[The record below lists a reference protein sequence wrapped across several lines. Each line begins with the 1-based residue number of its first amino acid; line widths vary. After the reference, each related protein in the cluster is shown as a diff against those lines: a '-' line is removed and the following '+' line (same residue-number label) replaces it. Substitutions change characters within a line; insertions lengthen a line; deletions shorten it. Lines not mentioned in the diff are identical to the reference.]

1 MSLTSDLEEIKGNI
15 TFSNEAINL
24 NNNHIQIQDIVVSI
38 PETKKYSI
46 NSIDSKTKERLINFL
61 NLIVYNNTI
70 SSMNKVDKK
79 IATEVFTMIPNISK
93 ETEAKLTSFP
103 SLINKEIIEK
113 VLNTE
118 LSNNISMDILEK
130 LNSNISLL
138 EEVKGK
144 IEDLKNYL
152 IEFTINLENKI
163 EKLTKNPLLIVT
175 RLNEPKKEN
184 DITIYSETLNVIESP
199 ISKLAYLHNNSL
211 DYNKFRENKLPDKY
225 YNIYSNTNLDILLNL
240 CLHCN
245 QYNKDLVSLKDI
257 NDIVKYIVFKEL
269 NNINKIIENYI
280 LELNR
285 IKERK
290 EINSGLL
297 EIINLN
303 EVIINKLE
311 IVNKLNEIYLDSN
324 NIFKEIEKLIEIF

>member
-61 NLIVYNNTI
+61 NLVMYNNTI

-103 SLINKEIIEK
+103 SLINKEIVEK

-118 LSNNISMDILEK
+118 LSNNISVDIIEK
-130 LNSNISLL
+130 LNNNISLL
-138 EEVKGK
+138 KEVKCK
-144 IEDLKNYL
+144 VEDLKNYL
-152 IEFTINLENKI
+152 TEFSINLENKI

-184 DITIYSETLNVIESP
+184 DITIYTETLNVIESP
-199 ISKLAYLHNNSL
+199 IFKLAYLDNNNL
-211 DYNKFRENKLPDKY
+211 DYNKFRENKLSDKY
-225 YNIYSNTNLDILLNL
+225 YNIYNNTNLDILLNL
-240 CLHCN
+240 CSHYN
-245 QYNKDLVSLKDI
+245 QYNKDSISLKDI
-257 NDIVKYIVFKEL
+257 NEIVKHIVFKEL
-269 NNINKIIENYI
+269 NNINKLIEDYI
-280 LELNR
+280 LELNK

-290 EINSGLL
+290 EINSNLL

-311 IVNKLNEIYLDSN
+311 IVNKLNEIYLNSN
-324 NIFKEIEKLIEIF
+324 NIFKEVEKLIEIF